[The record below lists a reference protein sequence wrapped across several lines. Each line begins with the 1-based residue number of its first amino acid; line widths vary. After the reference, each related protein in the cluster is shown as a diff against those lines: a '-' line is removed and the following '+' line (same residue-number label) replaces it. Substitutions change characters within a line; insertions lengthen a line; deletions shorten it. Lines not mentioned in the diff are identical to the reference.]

1 MTRPMTRRI
10 TLGAVITVGALS
22 IAVSS
27 QSLSP
32 AAVRATEIAQVR
44 DNLYVITGSD
54 ATNREAFSGGNTGV
68 FVGDAGVT
76 VVDTKLPGWGAHLL
90 DRIRTVT
97 DQPVVRIINTHTHG
111 DHTGSNAFFPETVE
125 IVAHANT
132 RANMERMDAFAGD
145 NAAFLPTRTYGD
157 RLTLGTG
164 RDRLELYHFGAGHTD
179 GDTVIVYPA
188 LRVLQM
194 GDMFPWKDAPFL
206 DRSNGG
212 SGVAMPDT
220 LSKLLATIDN
230 VDTVVPGHIP
240 VTTPAALE
248 EFQRFTADLLAATR
262 RAIADGQSA
271 DEAAAS
277 IDLSGRYPDYA
288 ANRVPAAI
296 QAIYEELGR

>member
-1 MTRPMTRRI
+1 MTRHI
-10 TLGAVITVGALS
+10 TLGAIIAVAALS
-22 IAVSS
+22 MSVATT

-32 AAVRATEIAQVR
+32 AAVRATEIEQVR
-44 DNLYVITGSD
+44 DNLYVIAGSD
-54 ATNREAFSGGNTGV
+54 TTNREAFSGGNTGV
-68 FVGDAGVT
+68 FVANAGVT
-76 VVDTKLPGWGAHLL
+76 VVDTKLPGWGQHLL
-90 DRIRTVT
+90 DKIRTVT
-97 DQPVVRIINTHTHG
+97 DKPVVRIINTHTHG
-111 DHTGSNAFFPETVE
+111 DHTGSNGFFPDTVE

-132 RANMERMDAFAGD
+132 RANMERMEAFAGE
-145 NAAFLPTRTYGD
+145 NAKFLPSRTYGD

-164 RDRLELYHFGAGHTD
+164 RDRIELYHFGAGHTD

-212 SGVAMPDT
+212 SGVAMPET
-220 LSKLLATIDN
+220 LSKLLATIDG

-248 EFQRFTADLLAATR
+248 EFQRFTADLLAETR
-262 RAIADGQSA
+262 QALEAGQSA
-271 DEAAAS
+271 EEAAGS
-277 IDLSGRYPDYA
+277 IDLSGSYPDYA